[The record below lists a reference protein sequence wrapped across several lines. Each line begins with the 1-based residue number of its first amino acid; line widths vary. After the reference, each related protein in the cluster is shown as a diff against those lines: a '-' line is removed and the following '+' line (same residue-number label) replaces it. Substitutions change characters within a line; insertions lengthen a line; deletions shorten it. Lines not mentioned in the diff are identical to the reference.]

1 MYVRHCVRTAVRL
14 HHGTCHVTTCDIHVH
29 ICIKIFNLHVHMKQ
43 VQHIICQSVHVHATY
58 VYRAYRL
65 RAWAI
70 KIKIHCTCTCT
81 CLFVHRA
88 APRLSTHTTD
98 TKAIWNEKK
107 NQTNKKK
114 QQQTAHYM
122 YRAAHKKQFHS
133 SIHYSVAQY
142 NSRTG
147 LIHAIHVWTYNVQ
160 SEQNLN
166 KNQQKKKDLTP
177 QNEILED
184 KSC

>member
-1 MYVRHCVRTAVRL
+1 MIDDDLPVFNITLLLFVYNVRTSL
-14 HHGTCHVTTCDIHVH
+14 YTYCGKTTSWYMPCNNLWHTR
-29 ICIKIFNLHVHMKQ
+29 IKIFNLHVHMKQ

-147 LIHAIHVWTYNVQ
+147 LIHAIHVWTYNV
-160 SEQNLN
+160 LN
-166 KNQQKKKDLTP
+166 K
-177 QNEILED
+177 I
-184 KSC
+184 